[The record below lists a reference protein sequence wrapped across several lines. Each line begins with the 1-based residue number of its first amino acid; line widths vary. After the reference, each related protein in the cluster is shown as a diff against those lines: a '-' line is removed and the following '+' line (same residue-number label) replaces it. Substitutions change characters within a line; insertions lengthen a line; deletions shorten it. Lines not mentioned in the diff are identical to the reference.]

1 MGKGKERMRK
11 RTRKTKEKKEE
22 KESGKNEGK
31 RVGERKWKRGIMN
44 GKNAKIIFQEEK
56 KIKFTKNMEN
66 QRLFKLETARVYFIL
81 EALVKLE
88 IFYLFQLLNLLD
100 FDGSE
105 RPVLLNFR
113 RLEFH
118 PFFRNL
124 TPSSGETEYS
134 GTKLLNSALPE
145 PEIHTSIFGRTNTWL
160 LGFRFDGT
168 LDGFQTCT

>member
-11 RTRKTKEKKEE
+11 RTRKTKEEKEE

-56 KIKFTKNMEN
+56 KNKVYQKYGKSEAFQTGDS
-66 QRLFKLETARVYFIL
+66 QGLFHL

-105 RPVLLNFR
+105 
-113 RLEFH
+113 
-118 PFFRNL
+118 NL

-134 GTKLLNSALPE
+134 GTKNLALPE
-145 PEIHTSIFGRTNTWL
+145 PEIHTSIFGLRADHINSRTNTWL

-168 LDGFQTCT
+168 LDGSGWFQTCT